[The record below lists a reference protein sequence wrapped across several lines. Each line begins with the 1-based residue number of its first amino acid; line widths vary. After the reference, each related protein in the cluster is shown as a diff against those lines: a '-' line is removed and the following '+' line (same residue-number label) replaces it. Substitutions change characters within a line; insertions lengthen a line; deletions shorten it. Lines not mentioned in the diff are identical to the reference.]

1 MRTIGT
7 TVTKVTLIAASFL
20 TNEIAVAQDSAEQVN
35 LDILCSKFPLN
46 SRCRDYDYSSVEL
59 KQTTLKINRETL
71 CTRFPENSHC
81 LKEPPQFM
89 TIKLDGSGKD
99 DEWIR
104 IEKQDNTFQILHTIK
119 KKDGLVSGLFNGALG
134 LVPVPLPF
142 VNLNNY
148 DWKDHQVTGVAFQ
161 PDGCQSNSCTV
172 TGIDTLILPEGT
184 DIYTG
189 LLTVKY
195 QEKELAR
202 SVTFR
207 VPTDTQIETINTVT
221 ITTPKSNAWKEQT
234 SAKDD
239 YEN

>member
-1 MRTIGT
+1 MGKTI
-7 TVTKVTLIAASFL
+7 TKVTLAVAMTFL
-20 TNEIAVAQDSAEQVN
+20 VNEIAVAQVATEEVN
-35 LDILCSKFPLN
+35 LDNLCQKFPLN

-71 CTRFPENSHC
+71 CTRFPQNSHC
-81 LKEPPQFM
+81 LKEAPQLM
-89 TIKLDGSGKD
+89 KIKLDGSGKD

-119 KKDGLVSGLFNGALG
+119 RKDRLVSGLFNGAVS
-134 LVPVPLPF
+134 LVPVPLSF

-161 PDGCQSNSCTV
+161 PDGCQSSSCTV

-207 VPTDTQIETINTVT
+207 IPTGTEIETINTVT
-221 ITTPKSNAWKEQT
+221 ISTSESNAWTQQT
-234 SAKDD
+234 SAKND